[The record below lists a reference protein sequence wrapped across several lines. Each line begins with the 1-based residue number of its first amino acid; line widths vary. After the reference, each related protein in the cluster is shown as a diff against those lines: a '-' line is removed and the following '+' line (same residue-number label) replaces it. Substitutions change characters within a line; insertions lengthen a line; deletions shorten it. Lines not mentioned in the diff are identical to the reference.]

1 MGLFIR
7 LTVALVVLAVAYV
20 LLAPRVPEFRGWFA
34 THVCPYLDRM
44 TEGLCA
50 RSLQVDKAA
59 SPAPAPAAQ
68 IDGDPRRP
76 QSVTERPPE
85 PPNVPGRP
93 DGMASEIERLRQ
105 VQQWQDSAL
114 KQMEVSLAQLHR
126 KLLGLEQAVDALR
139 VEIERVRLGAT
150 APPEAATVPSV
161 PAPPARRPAQR

>member
-7 LTVALVVLAVAYV
+7 LTVALVALAVAYV
-20 LLAPRVPEFRGWFA
+20 LLAPRVPEFRGWYA

-59 SPAPAPAAQ
+59 APAPAAQ
-68 IDGDPRRP
+68 IDGDACRP
-76 QSVTERPPE
+76 QSATERPPQ

-93 DGMASEIERLRQ
+93 DGMASEIERLGQ

-126 KLLGLEQAVDALR
+126 KLLGLEQAVDALW
-139 VEIERVRLGAT
+139 VEIERVRLGTT

-161 PAPPARRPAQR
+161 PALPARRPAQR